1 MVITGSD
8 NASIQRLKEQLQA
21 SFHMKDLGNLHYFL
35 GLEVDSTSK
44 GIFLHQHKYA
54 TDLISMA
61 GLQSA
66 NPVDTPL
73 EVNVKY
79 HCDDGDLLPDPLL
92 YRQLVGS
99 LNYLTITRPDISDV
113 AYLRISKVSIYVSS
127 PQGLVRYLGLFDIN
141 YHFKLIDNLFVCLKT

>member
-1 MVITGSD
+1 MLLLYVDDMVITSSD

-35 GLEVDSTSK
+35 GLEVHSTSK

-66 NPVDTPL
+66 KPVDTPL

-79 HCDDGDLLPDPLL
+79 HRNDGDLLPDPLL
-92 YRQLVGS
+92 YQ
-99 LNYLTITRPDISDV
+99 
-113 AYLRISKVSIYVSS
+113 
-127 PQGLVRYLGLFDIN
+127 LFD
-141 YHFKLIDNLFVCLKT
+141 YYSS